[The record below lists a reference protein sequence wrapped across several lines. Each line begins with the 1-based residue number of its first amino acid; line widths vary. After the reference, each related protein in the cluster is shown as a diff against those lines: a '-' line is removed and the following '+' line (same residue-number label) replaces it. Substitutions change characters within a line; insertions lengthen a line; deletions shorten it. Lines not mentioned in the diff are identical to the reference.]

1 VKISEFPSTEE
12 FCVRDCL
19 IANTKCKLVF
29 PNKLEIDWNDENK
42 IFRSSI
48 WTEDGYLVSASFKKF
63 TNLEEK
69 PDFEPLDLNQNME
82 FIHKMDGSTLVIS
95 KFKGEL
101 IVRTRGTVDAS
112 ILDNGHEIEILKEKY
127 PILFDN
133 EMLRSEGYSIL
144 TEWYSPKNVIV
155 EKEASEP
162 TLWVTGIINHFDYS
176 YLSKKEVD
184 LFAKE
189 WNVERPKSYNFNT
202 IKEMVDSVQKW
213 EKGEGVVIYG
223 NSGQVLKKVKSLR
236 YLYLHKIK
244 SQLNSSQNLIE
255 FYLDKGMP
263 SGEGFYKI
271 IETEFDFE
279 IALQLKEEIE
289 KVCNAG
295 EKSKKYI
302 DNILEMVHD
311 IRKVPSRKEQ
321 AEMIK
326 RNYGENSSYAFSV
339 LDNKEILKIQWFK
352 LIQKNY
358 ES

>member
-1 VKISEFPSTEE
+1 MKISEFPSTEE

-112 ILDNGHEIEILKEKY
+112 ILDNGYEIEILKKKY

-133 EMLRSEGYSIL
+133 EMLKSEGYSIL

-155 EKEASEP
+155 EKEAQEP

-184 LFAKE
+184 FFAKE

-236 YLYLHKIK
+236 YLYLHRIK
-244 SQLNSSQNLIE
+244 SQLNSENNLIE
-255 FYLDKGMP
+255 YYIDSGMP
-263 SGEGFYKI
+263 AYDAFYDKI
-271 IETEFDFE
+271 VVEFDFE
-279 IALQLKEEIE
+279 IAEQLKDLITRI
-289 KVCNAG
+289 CNAG

-339 LDNKEILKIQWFK
+339 LDNKEIPKIQWFK